1 MSSTDIQSDATAH
14 WDLRDLSASRRAA
27 LLACVEDGGVLV
39 LPALPLDMAKF
50 AGLLDPKWADPR
62 NKNISVDAASGR
74 VDGLLGDEAVQQG
87 VRTLVGDFQRNARLL
102 IDALAPGYAREM
114 RTAAAS
120 LRLQRVEGRPA
131 SWRKD
136 DSRLHI
142 DAFPS
147 RPNQGER
154 ILRVFRNINPAGE
167 ARVWRV
173 GEPFGAVAARFKPK
187 VPAYSRWKAQW
198 LHRLHVTKSLRSAY
212 DHIMLQLHDL
222 MKADLGYQRDC
233 PQQTVPF
240 AAGSTW
246 VCFSDQTSHAVMS
259 GQFMLEQTLHP
270 AVAVMQR
277 PDAAPLAVLERL
289 WQARLT

>member
-14 WDLRDLSASRRAA
+14 WDLRDLSASRRAV

-62 NKNISVDAASGR
+62 SKNISVDAASGR
-74 VDGLLGDEAVQQG
+74 VGGLLGDEAVQQG

-198 LHRLHVTKSLRSAY
+198 LHQCQFYIQNCLWHN
-212 DHIMLQLHDL
+212 
-222 MKADLGYQRDC
+222 KA
-233 PQQTVPF
+233 
-240 AAGSTW
+240 
-246 VCFSDQTSHAVMS
+246 FSYRAK
-259 GQFMLEQTLHP
+259 
-270 AVAVMQR
+270 R
-277 PDAAPLAVLERL
+277 
-289 WQARLT
+289 